1 MSFLRTIIVQQSR
14 DEISKDFHEE
24 FALLV
29 QFCAKI
35 ITLRL

>member
-1 MSFLRTIIVQQSR
+1 MVVVFRMHRKPSLKEQC
-14 DEISKDFHEE
+14 HEE
-24 FALLV
+24 FAGLG